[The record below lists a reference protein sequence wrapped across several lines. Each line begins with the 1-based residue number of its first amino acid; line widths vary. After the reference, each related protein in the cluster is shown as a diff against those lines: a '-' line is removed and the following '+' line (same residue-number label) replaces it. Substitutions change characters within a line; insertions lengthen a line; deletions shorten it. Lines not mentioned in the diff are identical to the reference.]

1 MKTQPKNPPK
11 IAWVFGVFLDL
22 FDFIISIFYTVY
34 TFVPG
39 PGKHIVSMHSKLQV
53 LQKEKENLETK
64 LANTEKEFKSEL
76 EMKIKVM
83 KEENENL
90 VKDAIEKT
98 RAEGMC
104 FLNFLPF
111 IRNYIDISLV

>member
-1 MKTQPKNPPK
+1 M
-11 IAWVFGVFLDL
+11 
-22 FDFIISIFYTVY
+22 
-34 TFVPG
+34 
-39 PGKHIVSMHSKLQV
+39 SMHSKLQV

-104 FLNFLPF
+104 FFSFLPF
-111 IRNYIDISLV
+111 IRNYVDVSLV

>member
-1 MKTQPKNPPK
+1 
-11 IAWVFGVFLDL
+11 
-22 FDFIISIFYTVY
+22 
-34 TFVPG
+34 
-39 PGKHIVSMHSKLQV
+39 
-53 LQKEKENLETK
+53 
-64 LANTEKEFKSEL
+64 
-76 EMKIKVM
+76 MKIKVM